1 MTTEI
6 DLGRALIGKSKT
18 ASASASSLRHGKT
31 TAASSDGYVSVL
43 LDGSDK
49 PVTLKCSGSYR
60 GGQSVTVAND
70 SGTYSIVNDV
80 TISGS
85 GGGSG
90 SDGEDGATF
99 YPSVDSA
106 GNLSWTNDK
115 GLANPATVN
124 IKGDPG
130 EDGIDGKTPT
140 KGVDY
145 FTASD
150 IKEIVDAVEDQVPI
164 YEHPTGSGYRHIPIG
179 GSNGNI
185 LRWSADGAASWGAET
200 IYTHPTCLGDPVTGT
215 PGNQAPAF
223 GGSFD
228 VRFPIFNKDGHAT
241 DSIDSKV
248 TIPGNT
254 ATESANGLMSKD
266 DKKKLGVID
275 SLVTAIKAIVDNIDV
290 TYVKKQG
297 DGMSGPLRFGQ
308 GGSIYG
314 YDEPDGTGS
323 LEFTASKVRQNGA
336 ELATKEYAD
345 SKAYTHPTG
354 SGYKHI
360 PSGGSNGNILRWSA
374 DGAASWGAET
384 IYTHPTCLGDPVT
397 GTPGNQAP
405 AFGGSFDVRFPI
417 FNKDGHA
424 TDSIDSKVTIPGNTA
439 TESANGL
446 MSKDDKKKLGVIDS
460 LVTAIKAIVDNID
473 VTYVKKQGDG
483 MSGPLR
489 FGQGGSIYG
498 YDEPDGT
505 GSLEFTASK
514 VRQNGAELATKEYA
528 DSKAYTHPTGSG
540 YKHIPSGG
548 SSGNILRWSS
558 NGTAAWGAE
567 TVYTHPVTSGNK
579 HIPSGGAS
587 GKILRWAS
595 DGTAKW
601 DSETVYTH
609 PSYDGGVDHS
619 PGNQTPSF
627 GGTFTVRF
635 PHVNSQGHTIFA
647 VDNTVTIPGNTATTS
662 AAGLM
667 SAADK
672 STLGSLNT
680 TVSSIKPIVDNLDV
694 TYVKKSGGAVSG
706 PLSFGHGA
714 NIEGSAATNG
724 ASVLNLNASQLLQN
738 GAELATKTYVNGK
751 IPTVPT
757 KVSQLQNDSG
767 FITGAAIPVTPR
779 MFTLWTG
786 SESGKISLNG
796 GAQAID
802 YEFMDIE
809 YTDGTRYMTQRVYAP
824 NGKSVEISRIVSNGS
839 ATYIH
844 SSVLTI
850 SGNGITQG
858 NQYQTTL
865 TDSGDTL
872 GISTTSPLKVTR
884 VVGWQIT

>member
-164 YEHPTGSGYRHIPIG
+164 YEHPTGSGYRHIPI
-179 GSNGNI
+179 
-185 LRWSADGAASWGAET
+185 
-200 IYTHPTCLGDPVTGT
+200 
-215 PGNQAPAF
+215 
-223 GGSFD
+223 
-228 VRFPIFNKDGHAT
+228 
-241 DSIDSKV
+241 
-248 TIPGNT
+248 
-254 ATESANGLMSKD
+254 
-266 DKKKLGVID
+266 
-275 SLVTAIKAIVDNIDV
+275 
-290 TYVKKQG
+290 
-297 DGMSGPLRFGQ
+297 
-308 GGSIYG
+308 
-314 YDEPDGTGS
+314 
-323 LEFTASKVRQNGA
+323 
-336 ELATKEYAD
+336 
-345 SKAYTHPTG
+345 
-354 SGYKHI
+354 
-360 PSGGSNGNILRWSA
+360 GGSNGNILRWSA